1 MSKEDELK
9 KMTIPQLKA
18 IIKRSKVKGI
28 TGKNKAGLIKM
39 IIDNNI
45 KYAKEKVLIDKIAKM
60 LPKKPRAN
68 NKQSAQKQ
76 ADDAIEMMK
85 MAMGAEAKS
94 KARVD
99 NQFQFIRQ
107 RKKKNFSKYVDSV
120 ASSAL
125 NSYI

>member
-1 MSKEDELK
+1 MSKQEELK

-18 IIKRSKVKGI
+18 IIKRSKIKGI

-45 KYAKEKVLIDKIAKM
+45 KYTAEKALTEKIAKM

-76 ADDAIEMMK
+76 ADDAIALMK
-85 MAMGAEAKS
+85 KALGAEAKS

-99 NQFQFIRQ
+99 DMFQFTRQ
-107 RKKKNFSKYVDSV
+107 RKKKTFSKYVESV
-120 ASSAL
+120 ASPPS
-125 NSYI
+125 NTYV